1 MSEVKKEELIKA
13 AKELNDV
20 LGLDPQIKTGKKVTE
35 KELSEQILEAAELIL
50 PEDDISDETMRVIKL
65 LKDESVEEE
74 DEEEVDTESEP
85 EEDDD
90 EVEEE
95 EVEDEEDDDEVEEE
109 EVEDEEDDDEVEEEE
124 VEDEEDDDEV
134 EEEEVEDEEDDDE
147 VEEEEVE
154 DEEDDDDEDDDEEDV
169 EETEEQDE
177 LELEEEKPAEKSKV
191 KAKPTPPSTG
201 VGVTRI
207 GAAALVIKRAK
218 NPMTVEDW
226 VKRTDELYVKEGGK
240 PNLKESRY
248 AVNVAVKVLEAYG
261 LIEVTGDKVS
271 KLE

>member
-124 VEDEEDDDEV
+124 VEDEEDDD
-134 EEEEVEDEEDDDE
+134 
-147 VEEEEVE
+147 
-154 DEEDDDDEDDDEEDV
+154 DEDDDEEDV

-201 VGVTRI
+201 VRVTRI
-207 GAAALVIKRAK
+207 GAATLVIKRAK

>member
-1 MSEVKKEELIKA
+1 MEVKREDMIKA
-13 AKELNDV
+13 AKELNYV

-50 PEDDISDETMRVIKL
+50 PEDDISEETMRVIKL
-65 LKDESVEEE
+65 LKGESAEEE
-74 DEEEVDTESEP
+74 DEKEVDTESEP
-85 EEDDD
+85 EEVED

-95 EVEDEEDDDEVEEE
+95 EVEDEEEEE
-109 EVEDEEDDDEVEEEE
+109 EDEEDEEEKPAPKL
-124 VEDEEDDDEV
+124 
-134 EEEEVEDEEDDDE
+134 
-147 VEEEEVE
+147 
-154 DEEDDDDEDDDEEDV
+154 
-169 EETEEQDE
+169 TKKA
-177 LELEEEKPAEKSKV
+177 EKPAEKSKV

-218 NPMTVEDW
+218 NVLTIEDW

-240 PNLKESRY
+240 SNPRESRY
-248 AVNVAVKVLEAYG
+248 AVNVTVKVLEAYG
-261 LIEVTGDKVS
+261 LIEVKGDKVS

>member
-1 MSEVKKEELIKA
+1 MSVKREDLIKA

-20 LGLDPQIKTGKKVTE
+20 LGLDPQIKTGKKVTDN
-35 KELSEQILEAAELIL
+35 ELTEQILEAADLLL
-50 PEDDISDETMRVIKL
+50 PEDDISEETMRVIKL
-65 LKDESVEEE
+65 LKGESAEEE

-95 EVEDEEDDDEVEEE
+95 EEEEDEEV
-109 EVEDEEDDDEVEEEE
+109 
-124 VEDEEDDDEV
+124 
-134 EEEEVEDEEDDDE
+134 
-147 VEEEEVE
+147 
-154 DEEDDDDEDDDEEDV
+154 DV

-177 LELEEEKPAEKSKV
+177 EEVNDEFEVEEEENVEEEKPAEESKV
-191 KAKPTPPSTG
+191 KTKSTAQSKAI
-201 VGVTRI
+201 TRI

-218 NPMTVEDW
+218 NVLTIEDW

-261 LIEVTGDKVS
+261 LIEVKGDKVS

>member
-1 MSEVKKEELIKA
+1 MEVKREDMIKA
-13 AKELNDV
+13 AKELNYV

-50 PEDDISDETMRVIKL
+50 PEDDISEETMRVIKL
-65 LKDESVEEE
+65 LQGESVEEE
-74 DEEEVDTESEP
+74 DEEGVDTESEP

-95 EVEDEEDDDEVEEE
+95 EVEDEEEEE
-109 EVEDEEDDDEVEEEE
+109 EDEEDEEEKPAPKL
-124 VEDEEDDDEV
+124 
-134 EEEEVEDEEDDDE
+134 
-147 VEEEEVE
+147 
-154 DEEDDDDEDDDEEDV
+154 
-169 EETEEQDE
+169 TKKA
-177 LELEEEKPAEKSKV
+177 EKPAEKSKV

-218 NPMTVEDW
+218 NVLTIEDW

-240 PNLKESRY
+240 SNPRESRY
-248 AVNVAVKVLEAYG
+248 AVNVTVKVLEAYG
-261 LIEVTGDKVS
+261 LIEVKGDKVS